1 MDLQKF
7 DSTLKSA
14 LENLEVPFDPNTWAA
29 LENRLDALPAPDAL
43 DKALRPALERLGT
56 AYDAGSWSSL
66 SSRMDGIARVRR
78 MRMIKLAEAAIFLL
92 LLLNLKGFFGVVESV
107 TKPVPVRKEVPGP
120 MANTHSS
127 KEKKTNPTSAI
138 SDSSTSAVNN
148 QSVASQVFAFV
159 KNLTASLIPA
169 LENSDTNTPANT
181 PQPIA
186 ANPSVLDPAH
196 FYSHSGLVKFP
207 VGPVL
212 PARPTQQVLFAS
224 NQISIP
230 GIEIPKHVKTSPFY
244 VASYGSFDKNYYQES
259 SYSNQKS
266 GHGGGLAIG
275 YRKGKW
281 GVETGIAYARK
292 SYQPKRVNEEY
303 QNDPFNGIAFFYTTD
318 VNAEVFSVPVKAT
331 RQIAK
336 VGKTTA
342 HAVAGLTA
350 HFAAN
355 KRYGYKTVHYP
366 PPMPLGPDPGSSIA
380 AFPDGKGVFENGGL
394 THNAYA
400 TADLGLRVEQP
411 LGKRYI
417 AFVEPIYRQSLG
429 GGVGPKASRLST
441 FSFQAGV
448 MASL

>member
-1 MDLQKF
+1 M
-7 DSTLKSA
+7 A
-14 LENLEVPFDPNTWAA
+14 LDNLEVPFDPNTWAV
-29 LENRLDALPAPDAL
+29 LENRLDALPSPDAL
-43 DKALRPALERLGT
+43 DKALRPALDRIET
-56 AYDAGSWSSL
+56 SYDPGSWSAL

-78 MRMIKLAEAAIFLL
+78 IRMMKLAEAAIFLL

-120 MANTHSS
+120 IANVRNA
-127 KEKKTNPTSAI
+127 KAKKTNPTQVI
-138 SDSSTSAVNN
+138 SDTNSGSVEN
-148 QSVASQVFAFV
+148 QSIASQVFAFV
-159 KNLTASLIPA
+159 KNLTNTLIPDP
-169 LENSDTNTPANT
+169 ENSSINTPTNT

-186 ANPSVLDPAH
+186 ANQSVLDPTN

-212 PARPTQQVLFAS
+212 PALPTEQVLFAS
-224 NQISIP
+224 NGISIP
-230 GIEIPKHVKTSPFY
+230 GIEIPKYGKTSHLY
-244 VASYGSFDKNYYQES
+244 AASFGSFDKNYHQEGN
-259 SYSNQKS
+259 YRNQQS
-266 GHGGGLAIG
+266 GYGGGIAIG

-281 GVETGIAYARK
+281 GVETGITYTQK
-292 SYQPKRVNEEY
+292 SYQPEKVKELY
-303 QNDPFNGIAFFYTTD
+303 QYDPITGSDLFYIDD
-318 VNAEVFSVPVKAT
+318 VDANVFSIPIKAT
-331 RQIAK
+331 RRIAK

-342 HAVAGLTA
+342 HAVAGVTA
-350 HFAAN
+350 N
-355 KRYGYKTVHYP
+355 YSTTKRYGYKTVHFP
-366 PPMPLGPDPGSSIA
+366 PITSSDPITIEPLPE
-380 AFPDGKGVFENGGL
+380 GKGVFENGGL

-429 GGVGPKASRLST
+429 GGLGPKASRLST